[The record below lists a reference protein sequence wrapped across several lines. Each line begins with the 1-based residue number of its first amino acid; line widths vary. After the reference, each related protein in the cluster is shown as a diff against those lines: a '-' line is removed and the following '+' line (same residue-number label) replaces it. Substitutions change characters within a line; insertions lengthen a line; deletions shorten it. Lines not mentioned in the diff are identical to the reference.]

1 MLLLLGGSSRT
12 HRGTTTVNHNTG
24 AGVTITTDV
33 DVSSLGL
40 TSLEKSAEKLKGLTI
55 NGGSIG
61 QARLW
66 LTSPANLRVI
76 TYSSQ
81 GGYAITVEWEIEAG
95 SHLSVTRVTTTHA
108 TGVTDYC
115 AETNETIAS
124 LGDTSLA
131 EAVFNGCTCGTGQNL
146 TGKVKLASAT
156 SLNVKNR
163 AEGAGVTIT
172 AQSLLLKRAA

>member
-1 MLLLLGGSSRT
+1 MLLLLSGSTKT

-40 TSLEKSAEKLKGLTI
+40 TSLEKSAEKLKGFTI
-55 NGGSIG
+55 NGGAIG

-66 LTSPANLRVI
+66 LTSLSNLRVV

-81 GGYAITVEWEIEAG
+81 GGYTLTVEWEIEAG
-95 SHLSVTRVTTTHA
+95 SNLSVTRVTTTHT
-108 TGVTDYC
+108 TGVADYC
-115 AETNETIAS
+115 AETNETITS
-124 LGDTSLA
+124 LGDTSQA
-131 EAVFNGCTCGTGQNL
+131 EAVFNGCTCGTGHNL

-163 AEGAGVTIT
+163 AEAGGVTIT
-172 AQSLLLKRAA
+172 AQSLVLKRAA